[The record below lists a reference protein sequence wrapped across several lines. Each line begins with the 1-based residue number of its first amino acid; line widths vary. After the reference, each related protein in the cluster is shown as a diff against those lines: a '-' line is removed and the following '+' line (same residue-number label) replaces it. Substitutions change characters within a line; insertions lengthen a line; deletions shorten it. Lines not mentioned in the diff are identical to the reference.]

1 MDNMLL
7 VTIRDLERADA
18 VLEKDTQVGADQ
30 IWGLDFAVAR
40 PDSAA
45 TEARKLAA
53 AQARAT
59 AEQLA
64 ALPGAKLGPAISISE
79 SEEGAEGRC

>member
-1 MDNMLL
+1 MLL